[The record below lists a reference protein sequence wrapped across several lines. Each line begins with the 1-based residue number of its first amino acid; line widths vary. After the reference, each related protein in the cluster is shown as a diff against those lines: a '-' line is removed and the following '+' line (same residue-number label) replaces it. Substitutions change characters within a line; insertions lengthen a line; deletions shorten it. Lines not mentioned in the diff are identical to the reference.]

1 MAHTYVNNEEEEKT
15 QMHVPESHVMLW
27 WILHC
32 DIFTA
37 VPQSTLLWHS
47 SCSCTEVP
55 NDVMFLNKCLCYSL
69 YRTEGNSPTAEG
81 DSDPV

>member
-32 DIFTA
+32 LTFSPLCPNLPCLGTRL
-37 VPQSTLLWHS
+37 VPALKYLMM
-47 SCSCTEVP
+47 SCS
-55 NDVMFLNKCLCYSL
+55 
-69 YRTEGNSPTAEG
+69 
-81 DSDPV
+81 

>member
-1 MAHTYVNNEEEEKT
+1 MAHTYVNDEEEEKT

-37 VPQSTLLWHS
+37 VPNLPCFGTRLVPALKYLMM
-47 SCSCTEVP
+47 SCS
-55 NDVMFLNKCLCYSL
+55 
-69 YRTEGNSPTAEG
+69 
-81 DSDPV
+81 